1 MYYKNNIL
9 ILLLEKNKNL
19 FYLVGKSL
27 KYLSKK
33 RKKNFIIVGQKNF
46 FDKKFQGLLYKI
58 DNLKKIKRLEIKL
71 L

>member
-33 RKKNFIIVGQKNF
+33 RKKFYNSGA
-46 FDKKFQGLLYKI
+46 KKFL
-58 DNLKKIKRLEIKL
+58 
-71 L
+71 